1 MRCDGAT
8 TLGPT
13 SLRSTV
19 VRPTCGTDGEIRQGD
34 GLQWEV
40 RAVNGA
46 PGLVV
51 RARGIP
57 LAVVVIDGRRGRVR
71 DVWVVADPAKLTG
84 W

>member
-1 MRCDGAT
+1 M
-8 TLGPT
+8 
-13 SLRSTV
+13 
-19 VRPTCGTDGEIRQGD
+19 DGETRQGD

-46 PGLVV
+46 PGLVA

-57 LAVVVIDGRRGRVR
+57 LAVVVIDGPRGRVR